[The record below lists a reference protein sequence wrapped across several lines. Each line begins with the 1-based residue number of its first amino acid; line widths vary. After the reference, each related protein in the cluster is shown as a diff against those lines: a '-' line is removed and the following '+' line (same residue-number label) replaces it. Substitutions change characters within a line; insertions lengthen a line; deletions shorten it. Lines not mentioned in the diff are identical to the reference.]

1 MTTNFF
7 QDQCKSIKLPVPYN
21 MFNCGIIQQPNA
33 SPIFSNPV
41 SLYKPPEETTLKE
54 QNLILPSENAN
65 YSETKLCSKRGR
77 KELDKQLVD
86 EKKAIRAERNRIFAK
101 ESRDRKRLYI
111 QNLEQEIVFLRS
123 ELSQCRKKLSKYE
136 FIEKH
141 NRAEFEYLESINALS
156 FNEKLIGS
164 EKDFL
169 DSIKAFYAKMSR
181 ERQLALGRMTQLML
195 EMFMPF
201 TAKLVLCTME
211 NGVNIHDTTD
221 MVNFIHNK
229 IPLIQPESLLDYLKS
244 LYNDETT
251 KNKFID
257 YIAESGKKI
266 KNFVKEIIQTQKKVQ
281 IEISNISNFM
291 IENSINKLSL
301 KSLKAYMELTP
312 QILSIPELSTYTMYN
327 LNDAD
332 FTFHEQASSNY
343 SK

>member
-1 MTTNFF
+1 MLF
-7 QDQCKSIKLPVPYN
+7 
-21 MFNCGIIQQPNA
+21 
-33 SPIFSNPV
+33 
-41 SLYKPPEETTLKE
+41 
-54 QNLILPSENAN
+54 
-65 YSETKLCSKRGR
+65 R
-77 KELDKQLVD
+77 
-86 EKKAIRAERNRIFAK
+86 
-101 ESRDRKRLYI
+101 
-111 QNLEQEIVFLRS
+111 
-123 ELSQCRKKLSKYE
+123 SKYE